1 MKKITISIDIEL
13 EENDDLDDTLYTND
27 DYGIVIRKNKEYD
40 TYDVEL
46 DNTNSTLPIAKKNVQ
61 KALDN
66 FFKSLND

>member
-46 DNTNSTLPIAKKNVQ
+46 DNTNSTLPITKKNVQ